1 MKRMSQRRV
10 RTAGAVT
17 LSGCVAGVGML
28 GAAPPGSISNEGR
41 TGGGTI
47 AYAGTGCPLPPC
59 TIDFE
64 PPSCPNQGEICGALF
79 TDRDGLGCVIDF
91 LPFCYSSG
99 LFSYRIDPASPLTIS
114 LSGDLV
120 SLEVFFANVTG
131 SSGEMHFFNADNVE
145 IGKPMD
151 TNGECELFMPKI
163 QSRVFDEPVR
173 FIEVSAT
180 GGQVYID
187 DFSINPGV
195 EPPLGDLT
203 GDCIV
208 GAADLLILLAG
219 WGPCA
224 DPCPPSCLADLSGDC
239 VVGAAD
245 LLLLL
250 ANWG

>member
-1 MKRMSQRRV
+1 MKEDTQR
-10 RTAGAVT
+10 
-17 LSGCVAGVGML
+17 VAPTVLATSLVSCLIGTSL
-28 GAAPPGSISNEGR
+28 LAAAPADLAGDLSKGTRSTIAS
-41 TGGGTI
+41 GGGE
-47 AYAGTGCPLPPC
+47 CPLPAC

-64 PPSCPNQGEICGALF
+64 PPFCPNPDEICGAIF
-79 TDRDGLGCVIDF
+79 AGGAGCVIDF
-91 LPFCYSSG
+91 LKFCYSSG
-99 LFSYRIDPASPLTIS
+99 KYSYRVDEGAGVSIS
-114 LSGDLV
+114 LLGDLV
-120 SLEVFFANVTG
+120 ALDVFFANVTG
-131 SSGEMHFFNADNVE
+131 SSGEMRFFDADKNQVGE
-145 IGKPMD
+145 PLT
-151 TNGECELFMPKI
+151 TNGDCVLVMPDI
-163 QSRVFDEPVR
+163 QSVVFEVPIR
-173 FIEVSAT
+173 FIEVSAL

-219 WGPCA
+219 WGSCA
-224 DPCPPSCLADLSGDC
+224 DPCPPFCPADLNEDC

>member
-1 MKRMSQRRV
+1 MKEDTQRV
-10 RTAGAVT
+10 VPTVLATSLVSCLISTSLLA
-17 LSGCVAGVGML
+17 
-28 GAAPPGSISNEGR
+28 AAPADLAGDLSKGTRSTIAS
-41 TGGGTI
+41 GGGE
-47 AYAGTGCPLPPC
+47 CPLPAC

-64 PPSCPNQGEICGALF
+64 PPFCPNPDEICGAIF
-79 TDRDGLGCVIDF
+79 AGGAGCVIDF
-91 LPFCYSSG
+91 LKFCYSSG
-99 LFSYRIDPASPLTIS
+99 KYSYRVDEGAGVSIS
-114 LSGDLV
+114 LLGDLV
-120 SLEVFFANVTG
+120 ALDVFFANVTG
-131 SSGEMHFFNADNVE
+131 SSGEMRFFDADKNQVGE
-145 IGKPMD
+145 PLT
-151 TNGECELFMPKI
+151 TNGDCVLVMPDI
-163 QSRVFDEPVR
+163 QSVVFEVPIR
-173 FIEVSAT
+173 FIEVSAL

-224 DPCPPSCLADLSGDC
+224 DPCPPFCPADLNEDC